1 MLEDKMT
8 SLNSLNFVAVPKVD
22 GDPTIERRKRT
33 IARLEEQKLL
43 LNNPNFVRKVRAFV
57 KENGVRKS
65 VENEQRVS
73 PWWRQHTDGTYL
85 FAIKSGSKAIDFEK
99 GKAAVVVPSLDKLP
113 SVIDTLIA
121 AVRSGQLDVQ
131 LAQGRQSPPARKGLL
146 GLSKK

>member
-1 MLEDKMT
+1 MT
-8 SLNSLNFVAVPKVD
+8 SLNSLNFVALPKID

-33 IARLEEQKLL
+33 IAKLEEQKLL
-43 LNNPNFVRKVRAFV
+43 LSNPNYVRKVRTFV

-85 FAIKSGSKAIDFEK
+85 FAIKVGAKSVDFEK
-99 GKAAVVVPSLDKLP
+99 GKAAVAVPSLDKLP

-131 LAQGRQSPPARKGLL
+131 LAQGRQSPPPRKGLL
-146 GLSKK
+146 GLAKK

>member
-1 MLEDKMT
+1 MT
-8 SLNSLNFVAVPKVD
+8 SLNSLNFVALPKVD
-22 GDPTIERRKRT
+22 GDPTHERRKRT

-43 LNNPNFVRKVRAFV
+43 LNNPNFVRKVRTFV

-73 PWWRQHTDGTYL
+73 PWWLPHTDGTYL
-85 FAIKSGSKAIDFEK
+85 FAIKSGTKAVEFEK
-99 GKAAVVVPSLDKLP
+99 GKAAVTVPSLEKLP

-131 LAQGRQSPPARKGLL
+131 LAQGRRPPQKTAEP
-146 GLSKK
+146 KKSRWS